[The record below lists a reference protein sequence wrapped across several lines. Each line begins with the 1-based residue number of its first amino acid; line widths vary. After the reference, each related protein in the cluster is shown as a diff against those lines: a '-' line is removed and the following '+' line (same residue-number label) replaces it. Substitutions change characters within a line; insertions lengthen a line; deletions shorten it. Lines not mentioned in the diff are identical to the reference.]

1 MNLPKVFATLN
12 HDLLLAKPHAYGLD
26 RDSLKVL
33 HSYLSNRYQRTKIIK
48 SFSSQSKI
56 VFGVPQDFVL
66 GPLLFNIY
74 IKDLFYMAELTNV
87 YNFVDHTTVHARD
100 SSLKD

>member
-12 HDLLLAKPHAYGLD
+12 HDLLFAKPHAYGLD

-48 SFSSQSKI
+48 SFSS
-56 VFGVPQDFVL
+56 
-66 GPLLFNIY
+66 
-74 IKDLFYMAELTNV
+74 
-87 YNFVDHTTVHARD
+87 
-100 SSLKD
+100 

>member
-1 MNLPKVFATLN
+1 M
-12 HDLLLAKPHAYGLD
+12 
-26 RDSLKVL
+26 
-33 HSYLSNRYQRTKIIK
+33 
-48 SFSSQSKI
+48 
-56 VFGVPQDFVL
+56 FGVPQDFVL